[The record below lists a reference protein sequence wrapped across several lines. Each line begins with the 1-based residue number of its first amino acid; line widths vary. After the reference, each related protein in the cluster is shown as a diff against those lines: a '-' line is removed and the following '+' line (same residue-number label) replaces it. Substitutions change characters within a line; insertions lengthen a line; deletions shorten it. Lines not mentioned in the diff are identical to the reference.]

1 MRFTGERGAARA
13 RALVESFRP
22 LRLVARDVPRVV
34 LTGFGAFAGAPRNA
48 TEEMIRALASEVG
61 VELHARTFR
70 ARDLAT
76 GRGLARLPSGLSVQL
91 SLMVLPVVWE
101 AAGALVAKEARA
113 TRASLV
119 IMSGVQGRGRE
130 ITFESV
136 ATTARKRVVDVL
148 GVRPPRPTR
157 ATRALPTTL
166 DVNVARAAAE
176 AALARE
182 SFGDLV
188 SGAIVR
194 ELDETNAFV
203 CNDTAH
209 LTARL
214 ASKSARVLRSGA
226 APEGIAIARVGRVAH
241 GFVHWPTALESE
253 HAPGMAR
260 VLLATVDSLFSAK
273 RAGAAA

>member
-1 MRFTGERGAARA
+1 
-13 RALVESFRP
+13 VESFRP

-34 LTGFGAFAGAPRNA
+34 LTGFGAFMDAPRNA
-48 TEEMIRALASEVG
+48 TEEMIRALASELG
-61 VELHARTFR
+61 IDLHARSFR
-70 ARDLAT
+70 ARELAT
-76 GRGLARLPSGLSVQL
+76 GRGLARLPSGLGVQL
-91 SLMVLPVVWE
+91 SLMVLPVAWE

-119 IMSGVQGRGRE
+119 IMSGVQGRVRA
-130 ITFESV
+130 ITFEKV
-136 ATTARKRVVDVL
+136 ATTARRRLVDEL
-148 GVRPPRPTR
+148 GVRPRRATR
-157 ATRALPTTL
+157 ATRALATTL
-166 DVNVARAAAE
+166 DVDVARAAAE

-182 SFGDLV
+182 SFGDAV

-214 ASKSARVLRSGA
+214 TSGSARVLRSGA
-226 APEGIAIARVGRVAH
+226 APEGIAIPRVGRVAH
-241 GFVHWPTALESE
+241 GFVHWPKELESA

-260 VLLATVDSLFSAK
+260 VLVASVAALLSA
-273 RAGAAA
+273 RRVGAAA